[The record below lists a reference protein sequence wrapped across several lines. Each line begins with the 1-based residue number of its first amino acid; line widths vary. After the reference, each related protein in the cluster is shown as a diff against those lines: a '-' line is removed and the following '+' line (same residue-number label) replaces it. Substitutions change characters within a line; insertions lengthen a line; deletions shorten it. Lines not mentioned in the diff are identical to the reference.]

1 MQLAAPRTCYAS
13 ALESAVKVKVGG
25 IGGAVAEQQ
34 RTARLEKFPQR
45 INGRIHF
52 IGSQSAHSMLG

>member
-1 MQLAAPRTCYAS
+1 MHRATPITWYGS
-13 ALESAVKVKVGG
+13 AWSSAGKVKVIG

-34 RTARLEKFPQR
+34 CTARLEKFPQR